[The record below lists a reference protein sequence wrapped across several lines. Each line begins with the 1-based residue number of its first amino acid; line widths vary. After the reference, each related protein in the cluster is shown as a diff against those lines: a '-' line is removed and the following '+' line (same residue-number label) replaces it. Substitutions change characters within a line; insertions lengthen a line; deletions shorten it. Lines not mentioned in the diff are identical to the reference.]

1 MEDEQKLKK
10 LEAGKAKLAE
20 YRQRKAQADGQK
32 KQKKKKKSVSTRHG
46 EHAHV
51 GTESEQAPGEESSQQ
66 DAGRAASGPS
76 TFTISRTLR
85 SGDTVTQDHT
95 YTIEPDS
102 EVSTTAEDYTS
113 EVNGSLEAAVS
124 TDGSSRDLIR
134 EEDTHLSA
142 SHSEHKA
149 RAPPARETHAMEDEL
164 VAKPL
169 ANEEP
174 GWELQDE
181 SSAAH
186 GSEEMQQLHDF
197 EAALRQR
204 DGIITQLTANLQQAR
219 REKDDIMREFL
230 VLTEQSQNLQIQ
242 FQQLQAGE
250 TLRNS
255 SHTSTAAD
263 LLQARQ
269 QIISYQQQLE
279 DRELQLRD
287 VHRQSDEQLRQISKL
302 QERVQQADTLAKL
315 QEESMAQKLME
326 KENSIAEQERILAE
340 QESTVKRLEEELGK
354 CERSLKELAEQV
366 AAKDQDMENLRAE
379 LSGSKQKERMSS
391 GEIKQLMGTVEGLQK
406 RIHQGNLPSEGEQ
419 RMEPELRRRMDQL
432 RAELDE
438 MYGQQIVQMK
448 QELRLQ
454 HAAETDR
461 LVAQHRLELEQ
472 LRSQSAEHSGQVSL
486 LNLRIGELEQKLRE
500 TQVLK
505 EKTHQELLQVAK
517 EKLNLQSQVEDLVQ
531 DMRFARGKVQRASQS
546 ITDQE
551 HKLSEVGKLHATIT
565 DLQGQLAA
573 AAEATRELETKHESE
588 VTNYKIKL
596 EMLEREKDAVLDRMA
611 ESQEA
616 ELDRLRT
623 QLLFSHEEEL
633 TKLREDLQRD
643 GQVAVH
649 NLRDELA
656 LRHEQALVGLEKSL
670 EEKLQLVTLE
680 KERLAAEREVLLREI
695 SETRE
700 EMSRAL
706 ESSRAEE
713 KAQRLQ
719 ELQTELQELRTGK
732 CKKSTLEREVQELLR
747 KNELL
752 ETQRKE
758 TEVSLGHRIKELES
772 ENVLLKEAKEAV
784 NKRMESSASAEKRVE
799 ALARENKELNG
810 QLAELK
816 EEIQRQENTFSFAE
830 KNFEVNYQELKEE
843 YTCLVKVKAE
853 LEERILRGARDDEA
867 NLRGLQ
873 VGARTL
879 RTGKGRRGDAAV
891 EMGKAGM
898 MDEDSADGG
907 EVIEKDTTEL
917 MEKLEVAQREKQ
929 ELCLK
934 LSEVSAQLAARQD
947 ETERLRDELR
957 LVKEESQQVVQKYG
971 ELQREWEAREEGVR
985 QLGEKQ
991 QQHHQH
997 QQEQQQ
1003 QSQPLQTP
1011 ESLQT
1016 SAAAAVQGAES
1027 GLCSVAGHHLQIK
1040 ALETKVSALKSS
1052 LLAAT
1057 REREQAQ
1064 QQRLTL
1070 ALENEALSA
1079 RLRDLKGQP
1088 AAQPPVL
1095 ANLQADRDQLQ
1106 RQLDALRGKQLG
1118 FAELVQHKGLVEES
1132 LHGKLEEKEK
1142 ALIAAE
1148 QEIRTLKE
1156 RLRVESEPEVS
1167 LEKQDEEKEEG
1178 SMFTAEER
1186 DLPVAEAQ
1194 SGVEEVARGAGGR
1207 GDEARQQLQLSQ
1219 DELRLQMEAQRI
1231 SLTQISAAQL
1241 ELLRE
1246 TLHAEKETSLRTL
1259 TEELEARHAQE
1270 LSQLQEKH
1278 QQELKDMEEQQS
1290 GYGDEPRSSKQQKLI
1305 GMVTED
1311 CKQLILSFAQVL
1323 GEDYLQPLQYKH
1335 TAELKTSLEGSG
1347 DGKTGKNGDSS
1358 SLLREAKELLADL
1371 QTLKDGILQEYS
1383 RLADLQAMLNT
1394 DCNKLEEL
1402 HTAYDELKRRSE
1414 DEIRSLREQ
1423 LDRASTSAQDSSH
1436 LQDFQQQRS
1445 DLEQQHGQELQR
1457 LRGEMEQHHGQE
1469 LQRLRGEM
1477 EQHHGQELQRL
1488 RGEMEQHHGQELQR
1502 LRGEME
1508 QHHGQELQRLH
1519 REMDQQ
1525 HGQEQQRLRS
1535 HYQQQAKDVEE
1546 RYTTELLLLK
1556 QRLHELSGQPF
1567 SASSETHLSVHKEP
1581 QSSEDLKAEDVD
1593 PEVVLRSPKTAGL
1606 TQQLQVLRRALYA
1619 KYLQE
1624 VTALKEQH
1632 SAELERLEARLGEQ
1646 HRAELQAVREEL
1658 SRPDKHDPEGMNGED
1673 RSIEG
1678 PGAEE
1683 QGAPQSSSA
1692 VEQQHR
1698 ERIEEEIAK
1707 VIVQMS
1713 VEFAQQ
1719 TELARINRQA
1729 RESAPGLQALCGDLE
1744 GELEAQGN
1752 AFHGEMGPGQEPG
1765 MPRDTERRLLEEK
1778 EELENVLRE
1787 RTADV
1792 LSLRERLRQMGST
1805 PLMVDKECQ
1814 AAVAQSVSSD
1824 HLDHPGLGT
1833 SFVILQ
1839 KETGEGRGCQ
1849 EASPEEA
1856 TLRETR
1862 GDSEGPADVI
1872 TAERD
1877 RLREANVRLRQ
1888 VLCDVL
1894 KTTAAAEET
1903 IGRHVEG
1910 LLSPAIKAPPQLT
1923 GTEETWGPNGTETR
1937 APHGTLNRRPAGD
1950 TPAEPC
1956 GASQAG
1962 GDDGSVWSRGTE
1974 SDEGLEMSR
1983 GLLPGG
1989 LLSPTGLEM
1998 DTEEAWAT
2006 VSSRLQAAV
2015 EKLLEAITKTTN
2027 QLEHAR
2033 VTETELMRESF
2044 RHNAEINE
2052 LMHRQEELQERLAEE
2067 SKAREQLALELHRAE
2082 GLIDGYTDERTLM
2095 SQQVCQ
2101 KEELLQHLE
2110 EELRVT
2116 GSRLQELEQERQLV
2130 QQERELL
2137 SRQQDAMRDGAGP
2150 RELCLVE
2157 AAVDAAPE
2165 ADLLEE
2171 TEKLMQ
2177 EKVEVQRQAEKEN
2190 GELLQQVQALEQEL
2204 EEQVNRAVELE
2215 QARAAETSDLQQQI
2229 QALEKQLDKNRK
2241 FLDEQAIDREH
2252 ERDVFQQE
2260 IQKLEQQLRSPQ
2272 KLQPSSEQRNREMEQ
2287 LASQL
2292 RDKSDQCNELLLRN
2306 EQLHRDVQERNEE
2319 IEKQGSRVRE
2329 LEQALITSTEG
2340 AHQAE
2345 EGRRS
2350 APAEAAGET
2359 TLEAQLQTER
2369 EALDRKEK
2377 EISNLEEQLEQ
2388 FREELENKIEEVQQL
2403 HMQMEIQRKELST
2416 QRQDLESKNTLLQ
2429 NEVASLK
2436 QPPCASDLQSGP
2448 DHRSVVSKLS
2458 IVAEDKDQE
2467 IARLNEQI
2475 FKLQQLENMHDNKAL
2490 EQKDE
2495 LLRELQAQVECLHS
2509 EQERL
2514 KHKSEEEVEQLND
2527 VIEKLQHEL
2536 SQIEHQAPKEDVPDS
2551 EDHAAPQRPLHTL
2564 GDRPEKGCVE
2574 EAGLDRAE
2582 LQRTELKLEQTT
2594 RELEALRA
2602 DHSALAEE
2610 HQRLQEQRDERMAQ
2624 LEEALQER
2632 TATLLV
2638 VQAEIRAVEQSAN
2651 ARVADLDTRVEELE
2665 VCVGEKDSELGRCR
2679 QLVEEAQAQAE
2690 ALQQEVQELRDTL
2703 REKVAAALVSQAQLG
2718 ALQQQTDVHS
2728 SELHSQIRELQAHHL
2743 STRGEASPKGA
2754 EDPPSPANTRME
2766 LQGREAEEGEQAGAG
2781 LSGLMRRLKELEANL
2796 SQAQQDQD
2804 LQRQLLLGSEEDVA
2818 EYEERLALLQDI
2830 LRQMNKRGDG
2840 KQEASESVRAD
2851 VPPAGDSELVQELQE
2866 ARAEAAATKEQ
2877 LNTYRERTDK
2887 LREELQMREL
2897 TNSQLQDELRKAS
2910 EVVRVDAPSAA
2921 DSELVQ
2927 ELQKARDEAAA
2938 TKEQLN
2944 SYRERTDKLREE
2956 LQMRELTISQLQDE
2970 HRKASEVVR
2979 VDAPS
2984 AADSEL
2990 VQELQKARDE
3000 AAATKEQL
3008 KSYRERTD
3016 KLREELQMRELT
3028 NSQLQDE
3035 LRKASEVVRVDAPSA
3050 ADSELV
3056 QELQKARDEAA
3067 ATKEELNSYREST
3080 DKLRE
3085 ELQVRD
3091 LTVTQ
3096 LQQDLQQV
3104 KEALAKSEEKLALH
3118 MRQVPQETTEKPG
3131 RSSTKDKPA
3140 LVRKNSTSQ
3149 TDAPALIN
3157 GGFQTLRV
3165 VCQDAETQAD
3175 LRGPGPDSAAEMAEV
3190 IDRYTEKIGQ
3200 MQDLHAAEIMDM
3212 ETRHISESEILKR
3225 DTQVLREECKAL
3237 GALVERLSAVEGVAL
3252 SRLEHPVA
3260 SQLKDGYTSDSSSD
3274 WSQRMGYDLLPQA
3287 QEFRGTPEGARRDN
3301 ESPQIPSEMLP
3312 DRIKSL
3318 LREVHQ
3324 EGMQVLSLSELPV
3337 AEAGDPAGGELLGGW
3352 LKEREALLDTIESLK
3367 VLITK
3372 MQAHRDSGGSA
3383 QDALAGGGEDWQG
3396 ELLYAVRQ
3404 VFVKERVVLRSV
3416 IRTHL
3421 EQLDTSDTI
3430 VLLNQLERRLA
3441 EQDSQFRE
3449 ALEELQSVDR
3459 RSLLMEL
3466 QQLRAR
3472 LHSTESAQGT
3482 QGTAH
3487 TGSQGTPG
3495 TVHTGAQQLPTARSV
3510 EGGQAALDPATGGAA
3525 EPQDALHSERVMLTE
3540 LRNELAQTRLELEST
3555 LRAQH
3560 KHLKELEA
3568 LRAEVSGRAAEVDRL
3583 SDTLAGEQK
3592 RSRELQ
3598 WALEKEKCKT
3608 ERQEEQEKEE
3618 LEDLRLTL
3626 EESKGQVRQLSAS
3639 LEQERQAVAEL
3650 RQRAGKEQAEQGRL
3664 SGEQGRVLELEVL
3677 LEAER
3682 ARAREL
3688 GGALERERECRRQQS
3703 LGGRQQEKAAARE
3716 AGIVQAET
3724 GCSQVEEGVEAMEEL
3739 LESLQS
3745 QLEEKQQTVLR
3756 LVGELERH
3764 KLEAVQAARHWEEER
3779 QAQAQVLS
3787 EEQEAGRRAREEQE
3801 RLRGVQEELR
3811 HQLDRGR
3818 EQLLRLQQERDGL
3831 RDRVCELQAAPPGTE
3846 LPSTELP
3853 STELP
3858 STEPALWRVD
3868 APPPSDRT
3876 RDWVLQQKM
3885 AEAPTPGSSAA
3896 SLSEVARGKAAP
3908 TDARHLDSIVQRLQ
3922 LMAAKIT
3929 ALTSRT
3935 SGMQS
3940 EGEEDGTL
3948 VWLQNSV
3955 QDVVSQLQ
3963 QLPTFPAV
3971 PETAP
3976 VVSGSSSSLTDR
3988 LLRQNA
3994 ELTGFVSRLTEEK
4007 NDLRNSLIRLEE
4019 ELRRYRQSGAADSVS
4034 HVGSSHRMA
4043 VEPGSSTVV
4052 LQSSEQEAWERER
4065 SRLEKALR
4073 QAEAEVSRLR
4083 GELRTDS
4090 LYRDMTGSDSDNGA
4104 LKRVY
4109 GKYLRAESFRKALV
4123 YQKKYLLLLLGGFQE
4138 CEEATL
4144 SLIARMGG
4152 RPPHSGMELLCPR
4165 GRGFSRFRSAVR
4177 VSIALSRMKFLVRR
4191 WQRATGSGM
4200 SASINRNGFGQIT
4213 GNELRADSPYLHPG
4227 GLEVYTGERR
4237 PASRGRTGRESP
4249 RSTLSVQHRYHTV
4262 TVDAPSPL
4270 TCSHLQNYDPDRALT
4285 DYISRLEAL
4294 QRRLGSV
4301 QSGSTS
4307 NAQLHYG
4314 IRR

>member
-1 MEDEQKLKK
+1 
-10 LEAGKAKLAE
+10 
-20 YRQRKAQADGQK
+20 
-32 KQKKKKKSVSTRHG
+32 
-46 EHAHV
+46 
-51 GTESEQAPGEESSQQ
+51 
-66 DAGRAASGPS
+66 
-76 TFTISRTLR
+76 
-85 SGDTVTQDHT
+85 
-95 YTIEPDS
+95 
-102 EVSTTAEDYTS
+102 
-113 EVNGSLEAAVS
+113 
-124 TDGSSRDLIR
+124 
-134 EEDTHLSA
+134 
-142 SHSEHKA
+142 
-149 RAPPARETHAMEDEL
+149 
-164 VAKPL
+164 
-169 ANEEP
+169 
-174 GWELQDE
+174 
-181 SSAAH
+181 
-186 GSEEMQQLHDF
+186 
-197 EAALRQR
+197 
-204 DGIITQLTANLQQAR
+204 
-219 REKDDIMREFL
+219 MREFL

-302 QERVQQADTLAKL
+302 QERVQQADTLVKL

-505 EKTHQELLQVAK
+505 EKTHQELLQAAK

-531 DMRFARGKVQRASQS
+531 DMR
-546 ITDQE
+546 
-551 HKLSEVGKLHATIT
+551 EVGKLHATIT

-680 KERLAAEREVLLREI
+680 KE
-695 SETRE
+695 
-700 EMSRAL
+700 
-706 ESSRAEE
+706 
-713 KAQRLQ
+713 
-719 ELQTELQELRTGK
+719 
-732 CKKSTLEREVQELLR
+732 
-747 KNELL
+747 
-752 ETQRKE
+752 
-758 TEVSLGHRIKELES
+758 
-772 ENVLLKEAKEAV
+772 
-784 NKRMESSASAEKRVE
+784 SASAEKRVE
-799 ALARENKELNG
+799 ALARENEELNG

-816 EEIQRQENTFSFAE
+816 EEIQRQKNTFSFAE

-867 NLRGLQ
+867 NLR
-873 VGARTL
+873 
-879 RTGKGRRGDAAV
+879 V

-957 LVKEESQQVVQKYG
+957 LVKEESQQVVQKYR
-971 ELQREWEAREEGVR
+971 ELQREWEAREEG
-985 QLGEKQ
+985 
-991 QQHHQH
+991 
-997 QQEQQQ
+997 
-1003 QSQPLQTP
+1003 
-1011 ESLQT
+1011 
-1016 SAAAAVQGAES
+1016 GAES

-1040 ALETKVSALKSS
+1040 ALETKGSCH
-1052 LLAAT
+1052 
-1057 REREQAQ
+1057 
-1064 QQRLTL
+1064 LTL
-1070 ALENEALSA
+1070 S
-1079 RLRDLKGQP
+1079 
-1088 AAQPPVL
+1088 
-1095 ANLQADRDQLQ
+1095 
-1106 RQLDALRGKQLG
+1106 
-1118 FAELVQHKGLVEES
+1118 
-1132 LHGKLEEKEK
+1132 
-1142 ALIAAE
+1142 
-1148 QEIRTLKE
+1148 
-1156 RLRVESEPEVS
+1156 
-1167 LEKQDEEKEEG
+1167 
-1178 SMFTAEER
+1178 SMLF
-1186 DLPVAEAQ
+1186 Q
-1194 SGVEEVARGAGGR
+1194 
-1207 GDEARQQLQLSQ
+1207 Q

-1290 GYGDEPRSSKQQKLI
+1290 GDQISVKQSCARPRRDMKIFTWFNTNALPSFTSSITFEKKI
-1305 GMVTED
+1305 
-1311 CKQLILSFAQVL
+1311 CFVL
-1323 GEDYLQPLQYKH
+1323 KRCPRPPARTRFNY
-1335 TAELKTSLEGSG
+1335 
-1347 DGKTGKNGDSS
+1347 
-1358 SLLREAKELLADL
+1358 L

-1546 RYTTELLLLK
+1546 RYTTELLLLQ

-1567 SASSETHLSVHKEP
+1567 
-1581 QSSEDLKAEDVD
+1581 
-1593 PEVVLRSPKTAGL
+1593 SPKTAGL

-1839 KETGEGRGCQ
+1839 KETCVLGSLCVSCRELGTCFHRRTSQVPLSPWQRTGGIVSIANNSRLPHRSLWPVLVTRGAGGGSASGTSMTGFLSLLSFLPLRSLGLGQGEGHGCQ

-1950 TPAEPC
+1950 APAEPC

-2215 QARAAETSDLQQQI
+2215 QARAAETSDLRQQI

-2241 FLDEQAIDREH
+2241 FLD
-2252 ERDVFQQE
+2252 
-2260 IQKLEQQLRSPQ
+2260 QLRSPQ

-2377 EISNLEEQLEQ
+2377 EGTARGGGCLAVCSVKYMLYPLFMLKIYPARCRSYTGIISSTVIKHLIARPVCIGQHVYSMTPISNLEEQLEQ

-2610 HQRLQEQRDERMAQ
+2610 HQRLQEERDERMAQ

-2728 SELHSQIRELQAHHL
+2728 K
-2743 STRGEASPKGA
+2743 ASPKGA
-2754 EDPPSPANTRME
+2754 VDPPSPANTRME

-2781 LSGLMRRLKELEANL
+2781 LSGLMRRLKELEADL

-2840 KQEASESVRAD
+2840 KQEVNVNPVASLSTAHDTGRAD

-2877 LNTYRERTDK
+2877 LN
-2887 LREELQMREL
+2887 
-2897 TNSQLQDELRKAS
+2897 
-2910 EVVRVDAPSAA
+2910 
-2921 DSELVQ
+2921 
-2927 ELQKARDEAAA
+2927 
-2938 TKEQLN
+2938 

-2956 LQMRELTISQLQDE
+2956 LQ
-2970 HRKASEVVR
+2970 
-2979 VDAPS
+2979 
-2984 AADSEL
+2984 
-2990 VQELQKARDE
+2990 
-3000 AAATKEQL
+3000 
-3008 KSYRERTD
+3008 
-3016 KLREELQMRELT
+3016 
-3028 NSQLQDE
+3028 
-3035 LRKASEVVRVDAPSA
+3035 ASEVVRVDAPSA

-3067 ATKEELNSYREST
+3067 ATKEELNSYRERTDKLREELQELQKARDEAAATKEQLNSYRERTDKLREELQELQKARDEAAATKEELNSYRERT

-3372 MQAHRDSGGSA
+3372 MQAHRDSG
-3383 QDALAGGGEDWQG
+3383 DWQG
-3396 ELLYAVRQ
+3396 ELLHAVRQ

-3495 TVHTGAQQLPTARSV
+3495 TVHTGAQQPPTARSV
-3510 EGGQAALDPATGGAA
+3510 EGGQAAMDPATGGTA

-3568 LRAEVSGRAAEVDRL
+3568 LRQAEVSGRAAEVDRL

-3650 RQRAGKEQAEQGRL
+3650 RRRAEKEQAEQGRL
-3664 SGEQGRVLELEVL
+3664 SGEQGRVLELE
-3677 LEAER
+3677 
-3682 ARAREL
+3682 
-3688 GGALERERECRRQQS
+3688 
-3703 LGGRQQEKAAARE
+3703 EKAAARE

-3764 KLEAVQAARHWEEER
+3764 KLEAVQAARHSEEER

-3853 STELP
+3853 STEP
-3858 STEPALWRVD
+3858 KALWRVD

-4019 ELRRYRQSGAADSVS
+4019 ELRRYRQSGAADS
-4034 HVGSSHRMA
+4034 SSHRMA

-4152 RPPHSGMELLCPR
+4152 HPPHSGMELLCPR

-4227 GLEVYTGERR
+4227 GLEVY
-4237 PASRGRTGRESP
+4237 
-4249 RSTLSVQHRYHTV
+4249 HTV

-4301 QSGSTS
+4301 QSGKGHAAKWS
-4307 NAQLHYG
+4307 
-4314 IRR
+4314 